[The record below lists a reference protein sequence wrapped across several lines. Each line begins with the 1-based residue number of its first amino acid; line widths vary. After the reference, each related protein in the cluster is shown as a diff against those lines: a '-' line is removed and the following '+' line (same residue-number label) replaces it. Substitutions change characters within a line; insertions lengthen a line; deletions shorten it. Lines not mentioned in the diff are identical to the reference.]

1 VETLCLTLPLAT
13 VHSVSTH
20 YVRIQAVPL
29 LLRAVSHLGTRFAPV
44 SAEHLHLSYRREG
57 RAEQGGVEQ
66 REGER
71 YGEQE

>member
-1 VETLCLTLPLAT
+1 
-13 VHSVSTH
+13 
-20 YVRIQAVPL
+20 VRIQAVPL
-29 LLRAVSHLGTRFAPV
+29 LLRAVSHLGTRFAPL

-57 RAEQGGVEQ
+57 RAERWGVNK